1 MNIDSE
7 NQQAID
13 ALKEVALA
21 GVQEQKRARRWGIFF
36 KLGFLL
42 VGIISLLMLGG
53 LLGNVAQ
60 MANPGLAAVA
70 SGKSYAAMVSVSG
83 TILDGESAS
92 ANNLI
97 PALQKAFEDKNS
109 KGVILRCNSP
119 GGSPVQSNH
128 VFTEIMRLR
137 GLYPKKPV
145 LAVAEDI
152 CASGGYYIV
161 AAAQKIYA
169 DKSSLVGSIGVRM
182 DSFGFVEIMNKL
194 GVESRQITAGKNKA
208 LLDPFKPQQA
218 EDVVYL
224 EKLLENTHKHFIA
237 AVKSG
242 RGERI
247 DAEANPDLF
256 TGLFWS
262 GDQAK
267 GLGLVDGFG
276 SVRSVARDEL
286 DVETIV
292 DFTQQADIFER
303 VSKRLGSALRSRV
316 SEFEGMVLR

>member
-1 MNIDSE
+1 MNSE

-21 GVQEQKRARRWGIFF
+21 GIQEQKRARRWGIFF

-42 VGIISLLMLGG
+42 VGLVSLLMLGG
-53 LLGNVAQ
+53 LLGNIAQ

-70 SGKSYAAMVSVSG
+70 SGKGYASMVSISG
-83 TILDGESAS
+83 TIMDGESAS

-97 PALQKAFEDKNS
+97 PALKKAFEDENS

-128 VFTEIMRLR
+128 VFAEIMRLR
-137 GLYPKKPV
+137 ELYPEKPV
-145 LAVAEDI
+145 IAVTEDV
-152 CASGGYYIV
+152 CASGGYYII

-194 GVESRQITAGKNKA
+194 GVESRQITAGKNKS
-208 LLDPFKPQQA
+208 LLDPFKPQKT
-218 EDVVYL
+218 EDVAYL
-224 EKLLENTHKHFIA
+224 EKLLENTHSHFIE

-242 RGERI
+242 RGDRI
-247 DAEANPDLF
+247 DEVANPDLF

-276 SVRSVARDEL
+276 SVRSVARDVL
-286 DVETIV
+286 KVEEII
-292 DFTQQADIFER
+292 DFTQQADIFDR
-303 VSKRLGSALRSRV
+303 VSKRLGSSVRSQISELDSVFLR
-316 SEFEGMVLR
+316 

>member
-1 MNIDSE
+1 MNSE

-13 ALKEVALA
+13 ILKEVALA
-21 GVQEQKRARRWGIFF
+21 GIQEQKRARRWGIFF

-42 VGIISLLMLGG
+42 VGLVSLLMLGG
-53 LLGNVAQ
+53 LLGSVAQ
-60 MANPGLAAVA
+60 MANPSLAATA
-70 SGKSYAAMVSVSG
+70 SGKSYASMVSISG
-83 TILDGESAS
+83 VIMDGESAS

-97 PALQKAFEDKNS
+97 PALREAFEDESS

-137 GLYPKKPV
+137 ELYPNKPV
-145 LAVAEDI
+145 LAVAEDV
-152 CASGGYYIV
+152 CASGGYYII
-161 AAAQKIYA
+161 AAAQRIYA

-194 GVESRQITAGKNKA
+194 GVESRQITAGKNKS
-208 LLDPFKPQQA
+208 LLDPFKPQKS
-218 EDVVYL
+218 EDVAYL
-224 EKLLENTHKHFIA
+224 EKLLENTHGHFID

-242 RGERI
+242 RGDRI
-247 DAEANPDLF
+247 NETTNPDLF

-276 SVRSVARDEL
+276 SVRSIARDEL
-286 DVETIV
+286 KVDTII

-303 VSKRLGSALRSRV
+303 VSKRLGSSVRSQLQ
-316 SEFEGMVLR
+316 EFEGVFLR

>member
-1 MNIDSE
+1 MNSE
-7 NQQAID
+7 NHQAID
-13 ALKEVALA
+13 VLKEVALA
-21 GVQEQKRARRWGIFF
+21 GIQEQKRARRWSIFF

-42 VGIISLLMLGG
+42 IGLVSLLMLGG
-53 LLGNVAQ
+53 LLGSVAQ
-60 MANPGLAAVA
+60 LANPGLAAMT

-92 ANNLI
+92 ASNLI

-109 KGVILRCNSP
+109 KGVIIRCNSP

-137 GLYPKKPV
+137 GLYPGKPV
-145 LAVAEDI
+145 LAVAEDV
-152 CASGGYYIV
+152 CASGGYYII

-224 EKLLENTHKHFIA
+224 EKLLENTHEHFIS

-242 RGERI
+242 RGDRI
-247 DAEANPDLF
+247 DVAANPDLF

-276 SVRSVARDEL
+276 SVRSVARDVLE
-286 DVETIV
+286 VENVV
-292 DFTQQADIFER
+292 DFTQQSDLLER
-303 VSKRLGSALRSRV
+303 VSKRLGASLRS
-316 SEFEGMVLR
+316 ELQGFESFSLR

>member
-1 MNIDSE
+1 MNSE
-7 NQQAID
+7 NTEAID

-21 GVQEQKRARRWGIFF
+21 GIQEQKRARRWGIFF

-60 MANPGLAAVA
+60 MANPGLAAMA
-70 SGKSYAAMVSVSG
+70 SGKSYASMVSISG

-97 PALQKAFEDKNS
+97 PALRKAFEDEES

-128 VFTEIMRLR
+128 VFAEIMRLR
-137 GLYPKKPV
+137 ELHPDKPV
-145 LAVAEDI
+145 LAVAEDV
-152 CASGGYYIV
+152 CASGGYYII
-161 AAAQKIYA
+161 AAAQDIYA

-182 DSFGFVEIMNKL
+182 DSFGFVETMKKL

-218 EDVVYL
+218 DDVAYL
-224 EKLLENTHKHFIA
+224 EKLLDNTHKHFID

-242 RGERI
+242 RGDRI
-247 DAEANPDLF
+247 DETANPDLF

-276 SVRSVARDEL
+276 SVRSVARDVL
-286 DVETIV
+286 KVENVV
-292 DFTQQADIFER
+292 DFTQQSDILER
-303 VSKRLGSALRSRV
+303 ISKRLGSSLRSGLSELEGV
-316 SEFEGMVLR
+316 SLR

>member
-1 MNIDSE
+1 MNSE
-7 NQQAID
+7 NTEAIN
-13 ALKEVALA
+13 ALKDVALA
-21 GVQEQKRARRWGIFF
+21 GIQEQKRARRWGIFF

-53 LLGNVAQ
+53 LLGNLSQ
-60 MANPGLAAVA
+60 MANPGLAAMA
-70 SGKSYAAMVSVSG
+70 SGKSYASMVSISG

-97 PALQKAFEDKNS
+97 RALRKAFEDEDS

-119 GGSPVQSNH
+119 GGSPVQSSH
-128 VFTEIMRLR
+128 VFAEIMRLR
-137 GLYPKKPV
+137 ELHPDKPV
-145 LAVAEDI
+145 LAVTEDV
-152 CASGGYYIV
+152 CASGGYYII
-161 AAAQKIYA
+161 AAAQEIYA

-182 DSFGFVEIMNKL
+182 DSFGFVETMKKL

-218 EDVVYL
+218 DDVAHL
-224 EKLLENTHKHFIA
+224 EKLLENTHEHFIT

-242 RGERI
+242 RGDRI
-247 DAEANPDLF
+247 DEKANPDLF

-267 GLGLVDGFG
+267 GIGLVDGFG
-276 SVRSVARDEL
+276 SVRSVARDVL
-286 DVETIV
+286 KVENVV
-292 DFTQQADIFER
+292 DFTQEADIFER
-303 VSKRLGSALRSRV
+303 LSKRLGAILRSRLSELEGV
-316 SEFEGMVLR
+316 SLR

>member
-1 MNIDSE
+1 MDSE

-21 GVQEQKRARRWGIFF
+21 GIQEQKRARRWNIFF
-36 KLGFLL
+36 KIGFLL
-42 VGIISLLMLGG
+42 VGLVSLLMLGG
-53 LLGNVAQ
+53 LLGSVAQ
-60 MANPGLAAVA
+60 LANPGLAAMT

-92 ANNLI
+92 SNNLI

-109 KGVILRCNSP
+109 KGVIVRCNSP

-137 GLYPKKPV
+137 GLHPDKPV
-145 LAVAEDI
+145 LAVAEDV
-152 CASGGYYIV
+152 CASGGYYII
-161 AAAQKIYA
+161 AAAEKIYA

-182 DSFGFVEIMNKL
+182 DSFGFVEVMKKL
-194 GVESRQITAGKNKA
+194 GVESRQITAGKNKS
-208 LLDPFKPQQA
+208 LLDPFKPQEA
-218 EDVVYL
+218 EDVAYL
-224 EKLLENTHKHFIA
+224 EKLLENTHDHFIS

-242 RGERI
+242 RGDRI
-247 DAEANPDLF
+247 DAAANPDLF

-276 SVRSVARDEL
+276 SVRSVARDVLGAES
-286 DVETIV
+286 IV
-292 DFTQQADIFER
+292 DFTQQTDIFER
-303 VSKRLGSALRSRV
+303 LSKRLGTGLRSGL
-316 SEFEGMVLR
+316 SEFEGFALR

>member
-1 MNIDSE
+1 MNSE

-13 ALKEVALA
+13 ALKEVAMA
-21 GVQEQKRARRWGIFF
+21 GIQEQKRARRWSIFF

-42 VGIISLLMLGG
+42 IGLVSLLMLGG
-53 LLGNVAQ
+53 LIGSVAQ
-60 MANPGLAAVA
+60 LANPGLAAMA
-70 SGKSYAAMVSVSG
+70 SGKNYASMVSVSG

-97 PALQKAFEDKNS
+97 PALQKAFEDKDS
-109 KGVILRCNSP
+109 KGVIIRCNSP
-119 GGSPVQSNH
+119 GGSPVQSNN

-137 GLYPKKPV
+137 GLYPDKPV
-145 LAVAEDI
+145 LAVAEDV
-152 CASGGYYIV
+152 CASGGYYII

-182 DSFGFVEIMNKL
+182 DSFGFVEVMKKL

-224 EKLLENTHKHFIA
+224 EKLLENTHEHFIA

-242 RGERI
+242 RGDRI
-247 DAEANPDLF
+247 DASANPDLF

-276 SVRSVARDEL
+276 SVRSVARDVL
-286 DVETIV
+286 DVESVV
-292 DFTQQADIFER
+292 DFTQQSDILER
-303 VSKRLGSALRSRV
+303 VSKRLGASLRSGLN
-316 SEFEGMVLR
+316 EFEGFTLR

>member
-1 MNIDSE
+1 MNSE
-7 NQQAID
+7 NQQAVD
-13 ALKEVALA
+13 VLREVALA
-21 GVQEQKRARRWGIFF
+21 GIQEQKRARRWSIFF
-36 KLGFLL
+36 KLSFLL
-42 VGIISLLMLGG
+42 IGILSLLMLGG

-60 MANPGLAAVA
+60 MANPGLVA
-70 SGKSYAAMVSVSG
+70 TTNGKSYASMVSVSG

-92 ANNLI
+92 ASNLI
-97 PALQKAFEDKNS
+97 PALQRAFEDENS

-137 GLYPKKPV
+137 GIYPDKPV
-145 LAVAEDI
+145 LAVAEDV
-152 CASGGYYIV
+152 CASGGYYII

-182 DSFGFVEIMNKL
+182 DSFGFVDIMKKL

-208 LLDPFKPQQA
+208 LLDPFKPQQP
-218 EDVVYL
+218 EDVAYL
-224 EKLLENTHKHFIA
+224 EKLLENTHEHFIA

-242 RGERI
+242 RGDRI
-247 DAEANPDLF
+247 DADANPDLF

-276 SVRSVARDEL
+276 SVLSVARDVL
-286 DVETIV
+286 DAEQVV
-292 DFTQQADIFER
+292 DFTQQADVLQR
-303 VSKRLGSALRSRV
+303 LSKRLGTSVRSGLN
-316 SEFEGMVLR
+316 EFEGISLR

>member
-1 MNIDSE
+1 MNDE

-21 GVQEQKRARRWGIFF
+21 GIQEQKSARRWGIFF
-36 KLGFLL
+36 KLGFLA
-42 VGIISLLMLGG
+42 VGLISLLMLGG
-53 LLGNVAQ
+53 LLGSVAQ
-60 MANPGLAAVA
+60 LANPGLAAMT
-70 SGKSYAAMVSVSG
+70 SGKGYASMVSVSG

-97 PALQKAFEDKNS
+97 PALRKAFEDEDS
-109 KGVILRCNSP
+109 KGVIIRCNSP
-119 GGSPVQSNH
+119 GGSPVQSNQ
-128 VFTEIMRLR
+128 VFEEIMRLR
-137 GLYPKKPV
+137 SLYPEKPV
-145 LAVAEDI
+145 VAVAEDV
-152 CASGGYYIV
+152 CASGGYYII
-161 AAAQKIYA
+161 AAAQDIYA

-208 LLDPFKPQQA
+208 LLDPFKPQQP

-224 EKLLENTHKHFIA
+224 EKLLENTHSHFIK

-242 RGERI
+242 RGDRI
-247 DAEANPDLF
+247 NETKTPDLF

-267 GLGLVDGFG
+267 DLGLVDGFG
-276 SVRSVARDEL
+276 SVRSVARDVL
-286 DVETIV
+286 NAETIV
-292 DFTQQADIFER
+292 DFTQQADLLER
-303 VSKRLGSALRSRV
+303 ISKRLGTSLRSRMNELEN
-316 SEFEGMVLR
+316 SFLR

>member
-1 MNIDSE
+1 MNSE
-7 NQQAID
+7 NEQAID

-21 GVQEQKRARRWGIFF
+21 GIQEQKRARRWGIFF
-36 KLGFLL
+36 RLSFLL

-60 MANPGLAAVA
+60 MANPGLAAMA
-70 SGKSYAAMVSVSG
+70 SGKSYASMVSVSG

-97 PALQKAFEDKNS
+97 PALQKAFEDKDS
-109 KGVILRCNSP
+109 KGVIIRCNSP

-137 GLYPKKPV
+137 ELHPDKPV
-145 LAVAEDI
+145 LAVAEDV
-152 CASGGYYIV
+152 CASGGYYII
-161 AAAQKIYA
+161 AAAQEIYA

-182 DSFGFVEIMNKL
+182 DSFGFVEVMKKL

-218 EDVVYL
+218 EDVAYL
-224 EKLLENTHKHFIA
+224 ETLLENTHEHFIT

-242 RGERI
+242 RGDRI
-247 DAEANPDLF
+247 DSEENPDLF

-276 SVRSVARDEL
+276 SVRSVARDVL
-286 DVETIV
+286 KVDNVV

-303 VSKRLGSALRSRV
+303 VSKRLGSSLRHRL
-316 SEFEGMVLR
+316 SEFEGFTLR

>member
-1 MNIDSE
+1 MNSE

-21 GVQEQKRARRWGIFF
+21 GIQEQKRARRWSIFF

-42 VGIISLLMLGG
+42 VGLVSLLMLGG
-53 LLGNVAQ
+53 LLGSVAQ
-60 MANPGLAAVA
+60 LANPGLAAMT

-97 PALQKAFEDKNS
+97 PALQKAFEDKDS
-109 KGVILRCNSP
+109 KGVIIRCNSP

-137 GLYPKKPV
+137 GLYPDKPV
-145 LAVAEDI
+145 LAVAEDV

-182 DSFGFVEIMNKL
+182 DSFGFVEIMKKL

-224 EKLLENTHKHFIA
+224 EKLLENTHEHFIA

-242 RGERI
+242 RGDRI
-247 DAEANPDLF
+247 DVAANPDLF

-267 GLGLVDGFG
+267 ELGLVDGFG
-276 SVRSVARDEL
+276 SVRSVARDVL
-286 DVETIV
+286 AVETII
-292 DFTQQADIFER
+292 DFTQQSDILER
-303 VSKRLGSALRSRV
+303 VSKRLGASLRSGLGELE
-316 SEFEGMVLR
+316 SFTLR